1 MTPSIRL
8 VLGSRV
14 VEAGHALR
22 QAIRH
27 NRLQV
32 VLVAGFLT
40 LLFAG
45 LTSLFRSL
53 LQGLEG
59 ISATEFDRDL
69 VLKMVLPIMFLSLFV
84 MLAVSAGIT
93 SFVALFRPREGDP
106 LVTWP
111 VGDRELLIVRFV
123 ESFGFSAWA
132 FLFLCGPLFIGWA
145 LVMKPSPAF
154 IPLAVLAAIVFS
166 LHAGSWGCLAA
177 VLVGRFLPRR
187 RKGILW
193 LTGLVAAVFV
203 VQVWFTAR
211 GLRQGGLMPGAVLG
225 AVADRLSFATG
236 TLSPSGWMT
245 EAFLSASEGNLG
257 RTLFLAGLLLSHAL
271 MALHI
276 SGMLL
281 TGRLYQCIERT
292 APRLVKVRPGL
303 LTRLLGPGVAG
314 DHRRLL
320 LWKDLLVFI
329 RDPGQ
334 WMQLLLFFGL
344 LGAYFLNLRRYESM
358 GELVH
363 RNFVAFV
370 NLAALLLTLSTFT
383 SRFVFPQM
391 SLEGRRFWFL
401 GLMPLPRRDLLM
413 GKFWLSFAG
422 CFAVAGFLSWLS
434 CQRLNLGP
442 AQTLCEILIAFSV
455 SLGLTGLAIGLGI
468 RLPDFRAVS
477 APKVV
482 SGFGGTVQL
491 AVAAAFL
498 VLELSLAYLPVFTV
512 RTISDLGAPRVLLC
526 FLLCLAV
533 GAATAAISLRLG
545 LRHFEKMEF

>member
-1 MTPSIRL
+1 MTPAIRL
-8 VLGSRV
+8 VLGARYC
-14 VEAGHALR
+14 EAGHALR
-22 QAIRH
+22 LACRR

-32 VLVAGFLT
+32 ALVGGFL
-40 LLFAG
+40 LVLFAS
-45 LTSLFRSL
+45 LTSLFRNL
-53 LQGLEG
+53 LIGLKG
-59 ISATEFDRDL
+59 IAPTPADCDT
-69 VLKMVLPIMFLSLFV
+69 VLRMVLPVLFLSLFV
-84 MLAVSAGIT
+84 MLLVSAGIT

-111 VGDRELLIVRFV
+111 VHERELLIVRFV

-145 LVMKPSPAF
+145 LTMSPSAAF
-154 IPLAVLAAIVFS
+154 LPLSLLSALSFA

-187 RKGILW
+187 RKGILLLVCGVVI
-193 LTGLVAAVFV
+193 LTL
-203 VQVWFTAR
+203 VQVWLTAR

-225 AVADRLSFATG
+225 AIVDRLSFATG

-245 EAFLSASEGNLG
+245 EAFFSASSGDVTG
-257 RTLFLAGLLLSHAL
+257 TFFRVGLLLSHAL
-271 MALHI
+271 MAIHL
-276 SGMLL
+276 SGVLL
-281 TGRLYQCIERT
+281 SGRLSQCIERT
-292 APRLVKVRPGL
+292 APRKSRVRTGWI
-303 LTRLLGPGVAG
+303 TRLLGPGVPG
-314 DHRRLL
+314 GHRRLL

-334 WMQLLLFFGL
+334 WTQLLLFFGL
-344 LGAYFLNLRRYESM
+344 LAAYFLNLRRYESM

-370 NLAALLLTLSTFT
+370 NIAALLLTLSTFT

-442 AQTLCEILIAFSV
+442 AQTLTEILIASSV

-477 APKVV
+477 APKIV

-498 VLELSLAYLPVFTV
+498 VMELSLAYLPVVAV
-512 RTISDLGAPRVLLC
+512 REVADLWQPRVLAC
-526 FLLCLAV
+526 FILCLAT
-533 GAATAAISLRLG
+533 GAATAAVSLRLG
-545 LRHFEKMEF
+545 LRHFERMEF